1 MRLSSAPASEMK
13 AIHLRHL
20 FIGLAMLAAAG
31 LALALTP
38 RLKLTDQGP
47 KIHLETMIP
56 MQFGEW
62 KLEETIAS
70 LIISPDTQALA
81 EKIYNQMLTRN
92 YMNNKG
98 ERIMLS
104 IAYGG
109 NQSAS
114 MQVHLPEGCYSA
126 QGFQIGGMS
135 KSFIGIGASGT
146 KLPVMKLVATQ
157 GQRIEPITY
166 WAMMG
171 DSVVRGG
178 FERGLARLKYGLTG
192 RIPSGILVRVSTIS
206 ANESQAYR
214 IEELFVRDMLA
225 AVSVEYR
232 KALTGMDY

>member
-1 MRLSSAPASEMK
+1 MK
-13 AIHLRHL
+13 AIHLLHPL

-38 RLKLTDQGP
+38 RLKLADQGP

-62 KLEETIAS
+62 TLEETIAS
-70 LIISPDTQALA
+70 LIISPETQALVD
-81 EKIYNQMLTRN
+81 KIYNQTLMRN
-92 YMNNKG
+92 YTNNKG

-104 IAYGG
+104 ISYGG

-126 QGFQIGGMS
+126 QGFQIGGVS
-135 KSFIGIGASGT
+135 KGFIEVSGT

-171 DSVVRGG
+171 DSAVRGG

-192 RIPSGILVRVSTIS
+192 KIPSGILVRVSTIS

-214 IEELFVRDMLA
+214 IEEQFVRDMLA